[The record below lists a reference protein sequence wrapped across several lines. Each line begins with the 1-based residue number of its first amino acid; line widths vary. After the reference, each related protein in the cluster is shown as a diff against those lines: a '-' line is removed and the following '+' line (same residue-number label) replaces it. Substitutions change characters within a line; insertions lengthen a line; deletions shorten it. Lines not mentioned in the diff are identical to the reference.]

1 MTVVMSALF
10 GSLVR
15 SLRRS
20 VGRSFVRAV
29 ARSISSV
36 HLLLIEDA
44 GNCTHSSINYVGLQ
58 QLVVHFIPEFAL
70 TDLKV
75 FGKKIN
81 PGISTEYTNTV
92 NRG

>member
-1 MTVVMSALF
+1 MPCLVHWF
-10 GSLVR
+10 VR
-15 SLRRS
+15 SFVRSVGRS

-29 ARSISSV
+29 ARSTSSV

-44 GNCTHSSINYVGLQ
+44 GNCTHSINYIGLQ
-58 QLVVHFIPEFAL
+58 QLVIHFIPEFAL

-81 PGISTEYTNTV
+81 PGISTEYANTV